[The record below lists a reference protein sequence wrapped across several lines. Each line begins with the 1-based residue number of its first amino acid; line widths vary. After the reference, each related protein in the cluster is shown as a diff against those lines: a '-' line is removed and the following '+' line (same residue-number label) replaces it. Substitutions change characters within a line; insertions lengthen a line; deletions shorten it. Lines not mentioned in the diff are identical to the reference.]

1 MALARIGRAR
11 RVENF
16 TWPGFVDALAT
27 LLMVIIFVLM
37 VFVLIQINLAYRVS
51 GQETTLGEMR
61 QQLASLS
68 ELLNIERRANAD
80 LAANL
85 AQITNQ
91 LNSSNADRTNLQA
104 ELTSV
109 RAALNLRNNDIAE
122 LVAKQTDMK
131 ASLTAARV
139 SLEERLGA
147 LQLVEGQL
155 AMALAKNQRATDKI
169 NLLSTEVV
177 KSKADADAS
186 RTEITKMASALE
198 LAEKQLAMAQAK
210 SQSATD
216 KISILSAE
224 VNASRAET
232 KASRAEVTEMT
243 AALAALRLRIEELK
257 SLLAEKERE
266 TVRDKVAIANLGRSL
281 NNALASRVQELQRFR
296 SEFFGRLRDV
306 LKGRDDVQIV
316 GDRFVFQSEVLFA
329 QGQAEIGPQGQEQL
343 AKLAIT
349 LADIA
354 EKIPSDIN
362 WVLQVDGHTDN
373 VPIRAGRYA
382 DNWDLSTERA
392 LSVVRYL
399 NEQGLPAN
407 RLAAAGYGEYQPL
420 DTSDNDNA
428 RRKNRRIELKI
439 TQRVAI
445 K

>member
-1 MALARIGRAR
+1 MALARIGNAR

-37 VFVLIQINLAYRVS
+37 VFVLIQVNLAYRVS
-51 GQETTLGEMR
+51 GQDATLGEMR

-68 ELLNIERRANAD
+68 ELLNIERRASAD

-91 LNSSNADRTNLQA
+91 LNSSNAGRTELEA
-104 ELTSV
+104 ELSSV
-109 RAALNLRNNDIAE
+109 QAALTMRNSEIAKLAARQADIE
-122 LVAKQTDMK
+122 
-131 ASLTAARV
+131 ASLAAARA

-147 LQLVEGQL
+147 LQLAEG
-155 AMALAKNQRATDKI
+155 
-169 NLLSTEVV
+169 
-177 KSKADADAS
+177 
-186 RTEITKMASALE
+186 
-198 LAEKQLAMAQAK
+198 QLAMAQAK
-210 SQSATD
+210 NQSATN
-216 KISILSAE
+216 KIGALSAE
-224 VNASRAET
+224 ITASKAET
-232 KASRAEVTEMT
+232 EASRAEVAEMT
-243 AALAALRLRIEELK
+243 RALAALRLRIEDLTN
-257 SLLAEKERE
+257 LLAEKERE
-266 TVRDKVAIANLGRSL
+266 TMRDKVAIANLGRSL
-281 NNALASRVQELQRFR
+281 NNALATRVQELQRFR

-354 EKIPSDIN
+354 QKIPGDIN
-362 WVLQVDGHTDN
+362 WILQVDGHTDN

-399 NEQGLPAN
+399 NQQGLPAN

-420 DTSDNDNA
+420 DASDSANA

>member
-1 MALARIGRAR
+1 MALARIGNAR

-37 VFVLIQINLAYRVS
+37 VFVLIQVNLAYRVS
-51 GQETTLGEMR
+51 GQDATLGEMR
-61 QQLASLS
+61 QQLASLG
-68 ELLNIERRANAD
+68 ELLNIERRASAD
-80 LAANL
+80 LATNL

-91 LNSSNADRTNLQA
+91 LNASNANRDELQA
-104 ELTSV
+104 QLASVQTAIAARNSQIANLTAKQADTE
-109 RAALNLRNNDIAE
+109 AALA
-122 LVAKQTDMK
+122 
-131 ASLTAARV
+131 AARN

-147 LQLVEGQL
+147 LQLAEGQL
-155 AMALAKNQRATDKI
+155 AMAQ
-169 NLLSTEVV
+169 
-177 KSKADADAS
+177 
-186 RTEITKMASALE
+186 
-198 LAEKQLAMAQAK
+198 AQN
-210 SQSATD
+210 QSAANRID
-216 KISILSAE
+216 ALSAE
-224 VNASRAET
+224 TTASKAEI
-232 KASRAEVTEMT
+232 AQMT
-243 AALAALRLRIEELK
+243 GALAALRLRIEELT
-257 SLLAEKERE
+257 SLLAEKDRQA
-266 TVRDKVAIANLGRSL
+266 TRDKVAITSLGRSL

-329 QGQAEIGPQGQEQL
+329 QGQAEIGSQGEEQL

-349 LADIA
+349 LTDIA
-354 EKIPSDIN
+354 QKIPGDIN
-362 WVLQVDGHTDN
+362 WILQVDGHTDN

-399 NEQGLPAN
+399 NQQGLPAS

-420 DTSDNDNA
+420 DANDSDNA
-428 RRKNRRIELKI
+428 RRKNRRIEIKI
-439 TQRVAI
+439 TQRVTI

>member
-1 MALARIGRAR
+1 MALARIGNAR

-37 VFVLIQINLAYRVS
+37 VFVLIQVNLAYRVS
-51 GQETTLGEMR
+51 GQDATLGEMR
-61 QQLASLS
+61 QQLASLG
-68 ELLNIERRANAD
+68 ELLNIERRASAD

-91 LNSSNADRTNLQA
+91 LNTSNANRDELQA
-104 ELTSV
+104 QLASV
-109 RAALNLRNNDIAE
+109 QAAIAVRNNEIARLAAKQADSEAALA
-122 LVAKQTDMK
+122 
-131 ASLTAARV
+131 AARS

-147 LQLVEGQL
+147 LQLAEGQL
-155 AMALAKNQRATDKI
+155 AMTQAQNQSAANKIDALHAETTASKAQIAQMTGALA
-169 NLLSTEVV
+169 S
-177 KSKADADAS
+177 
-186 RTEITKMASALE
+186 
-198 LAEKQLAMAQAK
+198 
-210 SQSATD
+210 
-216 KISILSAE
+216 
-224 VNASRAET
+224 
-232 KASRAEVTEMT
+232 
-243 AALAALRLRIEELK
+243 LRLRLEELT
-257 SLLAEKERE
+257 SLLAEKDRQA
-266 TVRDKVAIANLGRSL
+266 TRDKVAIASLGRSL

-329 QGQAEIGPQGQEQL
+329 QGQAEIAAEGQDQL

-354 EKIPSDIN
+354 TKIPEDIN
-362 WVLQVDGHTDN
+362 WVLQVDGHTDD

-392 LSVVRYL
+392 LSVVRFL
-399 NEQGLPAN
+399 NQQGLPAN
-407 RLAAAGYGEYQPL
+407 RLAAAGYGEFQPL
-420 DTSDNDNA
+420 DATDNDDA

-439 TQRVAI
+439 TQRVAV

>member
-1 MALARIGRAR
+1 MALARIGNAR

-37 VFVLIQINLAYRVS
+37 VFVLIQVNLAYRVS
-51 GQETTLGEMR
+51 GQDATLGEMR
-61 QQLASLS
+61 QQLASLG
-68 ELLNIERRANAD
+68 ELLNIERRASAD

-91 LNSSNADRTNLQA
+91 LNTSNANRDELQA
-104 ELTSV
+104 QLASV
-109 RAALNLRNNDIAE
+109 QAAIAVRNNEIARLAAKQADSEAALA
-122 LVAKQTDMK
+122 
-131 ASLTAARV
+131 AARS

-147 LQLVEGQL
+147 LQLAEGQL
-155 AMALAKNQRATDKI
+155 AMAQAQNQSAANKI
-169 NLLSTEVV
+169 DALHAETTA
-177 KSKADADAS
+177 SKAQ
-186 RTEITKMASALE
+186 I
-198 LAEKQLAMAQAK
+198 AQ
-210 SQSATD
+210 
-216 KISILSAE
+216 
-224 VNASRAET
+224 
-232 KASRAEVTEMT
+232 MT
-243 AALAALRLRIEELK
+243 SALAALRLRLEELT
-257 SLLAEKERE
+257 SLLAKKDRQA
-266 TVRDKVAIANLGRSL
+266 TRDKVAIASLGRSL

-329 QGQAEIGPQGQEQL
+329 QGQAEIAAEGQDQL

-354 EKIPSDIN
+354 TKIPEDIN
-362 WVLQVDGHTDN
+362 WVLQVDGHTDD

-392 LSVVRYL
+392 LSVVRFL
-399 NEQGLPAN
+399 NQQGLPAN
-407 RLAAAGYGEYQPL
+407 RLAAAGYGEFQPL
-420 DTSDNDNA
+420 DATDNDDA

-439 TQRVAI
+439 TQRVAV

>member
-1 MALARIGRAR
+1 MALARIGNAR

-37 VFVLIQINLAYRVS
+37 VFVLIQVNLAYRVS
-51 GQETTLGEMR
+51 GQDATLGEMR
-61 QQLASLS
+61 QQLASLG
-68 ELLNIERRANAD
+68 ELLNIERRASAD

-91 LNSSNADRTNLQA
+91 LNTSNANRDELQA
-104 ELTSV
+104 QLASV
-109 RAALNLRNNDIAE
+109 QAAIAVRNNEIARLAAKQADSEAALA
-122 LVAKQTDMK
+122 
-131 ASLTAARV
+131 AARS

-147 LQLVEGQL
+147 LQLAEGQL
-155 AMALAKNQRATDKI
+155 AMAQAQNQSAANKI
-169 NLLSTEVV
+169 DALHAETTA
-177 KSKADADAS
+177 SKAQ
-186 RTEITKMASALE
+186 I
-198 LAEKQLAMAQAK
+198 AQ
-210 SQSATD
+210 
-216 KISILSAE
+216 
-224 VNASRAET
+224 
-232 KASRAEVTEMT
+232 MT
-243 AALAALRLRIEELK
+243 GALAALRLRLEELT
-257 SLLAEKERE
+257 SLLAEKDRQA
-266 TVRDKVAIANLGRSL
+266 TRDKVAIASLGRSL

-329 QGQAEIGPQGQEQL
+329 QGQAEIAAEGQDQL

-354 EKIPSDIN
+354 TKIPEDIN
-362 WVLQVDGHTDN
+362 WVLQVDGHTDD

-392 LSVVRYL
+392 LSVVRFL
-399 NEQGLPAN
+399 NQQGLPAN
-407 RLAAAGYGEYQPL
+407 RLAAAGYGEFQPL
-420 DTSDNDNA
+420 DAADNDDA

-439 TQRVAI
+439 TQRVAV